1 MKKFYFLF
9 LFALIASIGNLYAA
23 EKTVTWNFAGRKS
36 GTGATTSCE
45 LKVQSGSASGT
56 WKITASKKFSA
67 QTGRGSTSV
76 TLGSKNDP
84 CTDAKLELTNS
95 PIPEGA
101 QIKKVSITA
110 KTNNANGATFGLQI
124 GGVSSE
130 TTLTFDKTKTT
141 QEFTESKVGN
151 VVLVI
156 NTLNQSNVSL
166 YSISITYEEVAETKC
181 AKPTFNLENGKT
193 YTDAQTLVITSTTAD
208 ATIHYTINRGE
219 EKTGQPAE
227 FTENGEY
234 TVDAWATKDNLT
246 ESDHASI
253 KFTIAKK
260 CAAPTFT
267 PAAGFLKLGNAI
279 TFTSATADAE
289 VYYQYSYNGG
299 EYTSFVKGTSFTPDK
314 EGTYKIIAKA
324 TKTGLEDGVS
334 GEQIY
339 EVGNLVFYE
348 SFDKND
354 GTGGNDGK
362 WSGSIA
368 SNDIQYDVTGWTCQN
383 ASGANKCAKF
393 GTSSKKGTATTPAL
407 TDLEGDAILTFKAAP
422 WNTEGGKMSVTISDG
437 TIETSEFELI
447 NNTFTEYSV
456 KISGGAT
463 SKITF
468 TSSEARFFLDEV
480 KVKQVAVATPT
491 ITPNGGDVKVGDKI
505 TFATKTD
512 GATLSYST
520 DGGQTW
526 TPGSEYAA
534 ATVGELNLWVK
545 ATKGS
550 DESAVAK
557 ATFNVVDPN
566 AIGSVNINITAD
578 KTAKTGELFGTM
590 TVAVPMPINATVM
603 DVVIKKD
610 GKEFSSDKNLTAEF
624 SKEITETGTYEID
637 VTANND
643 KEIIGDKKTAEFY
656 SNKLTDI
663 ADFLLYGPECNNL
676 FGSDVVYEFT
686 CPLSVT
692 YANGSN
698 LWVTD
703 GTDGMLI
710 FQRGGFST
718 AYTNGTVFA
727 KGIKGQY
734 TVYNNT
740 IELTE
745 PVLTETT
752 EGATVDPK
760 QIEIAAI
767 SADNQNQFVIIKDA
781 VLNVKNET
789 FADAA
794 GNTVDMYDKK
804 FCTVPADGTYDV
816 VGIVSYYGY
825 SEAEAA
831 TQVYPLA
838 FLTAPT
844 ATLGFTAAEIN
855 EMPWLAANDK
865 VLTEEAT
872 EVKDASCVKLT
883 CEEGAQIEYTL
894 VSAET
899 GSSTATVESGAEI
912 VGLIKGEVY
921 ELTVCAVKGGYK
933 SASRQYTFTITGST
947 SSVSSMSAEGVK
959 VFATEGGVEVVA
971 AEATDVAVYTV
982 AGQLVRQARVAEDS
996 TLVNVAPGFY
1006 VVRANGTATKV
1017 IVR

>member
-23 EKTVTWNFAGRKS
+23 EVMD
-36 GTGATTSCE
+36 
-45 LKVQSGSASGT
+45 V
-56 WKITASKKFSA
+56 ITASNLKATEQSYVVFSDVKVTSEALYSGQSA
-67 QTGRGSTSV
+67 QTGNNSGIIQLTHKKKNNRNVGIVSTVSGGLIKSV
-76 TLGSKNDP
+76 LIEVDNSNTNTYSVYAKKTAYSAIENLYDTSSSSKGD
-84 CTDAKLELTNS
+84 L
-95 PIPEGA
+95 I
-101 QIKKVSITA
+101 
-110 KTNNANGATFGLQI
+110 
-124 GGVSSE
+124 
-130 TTLTFDKTKTT
+130 
-141 QEFTESKVGN
+141 
-151 VVLVI
+151 
-156 NTLNQSNVSL
+156 
-166 YSISITYEEVAETKC
+166 
-181 AKPTFNLENGKT
+181 LEN
-193 YTDAQTLVITSTTAD
+193 TST
-208 ATIHYTINRGE
+208 
-219 EKTGQPAE
+219 KS
-227 FTENGEY
+227 
-234 TVDAWATKDNLT
+234 V
-246 ESDHASI
+246 
-253 KFTIAKK
+253 
-260 CAAPTFT
+260 
-267 PAAGFLKLGNAI
+267 
-279 TFTSATADAE
+279 
-289 VYYQYSYNGG
+289 
-299 EYTSFVKGTSFTPDK
+299 
-314 EGTYKIIAKA
+314 
-324 TKTGLEDGVS
+324 
-334 GEQIY
+334 
-339 EVGNLVFYE
+339 
-348 SFDKND
+348 
-354 GTGGNDGK
+354 
-362 WSGSIA
+362 
-368 SNDIQYDVTGWTCQN
+368 DVTGEYHYI
-383 ASGANKCAKF
+383 GIR
-393 GTSSKKGTATTPAL
+393 SKKGA
-407 TDLEGDAILTFKAAP
+407 
-422 WNTEGGKMSVTISDG
+422 VTI
-437 TIETSEFELI
+437 
-447 NNTFTEYSV
+447 
-456 KISGGAT
+456 K
-463 SKITF
+463 KITI
-468 TSSEARFFLDEV
+468 TYVNSSVD
-480 KVKQVAVATPT
+480 TPT
-491 ITPNGGDVKVGDKI
+491 ITPNGGDVNVGGKI

-512 GATLSYST
+512 GATLFYSI
-520 DGGQTW
+520 DEGNTW
-526 TPGSEYAA
+526 TQGSEYT
-534 ATVGELNLWVK
+534 ATKVGALNLWVK
-545 ATKGS
+545 ATKDS

-557 ATFNVVDPN
+557 AAFNVVDPN

-578 KTAKTGELFGTM
+578 KKAKTGEFFGTM
-590 TVAVPMPINATVM
+590 TVAVPMPINATEM

-610 GKEFSSDKNLTAEF
+610 GKEFSSDKGLTAEF
-624 SKEITETGTYEID
+624 SKEITETGTYEIN

-643 KEIIGDKKTAEFY
+643 NDITEGTETAKFY

-692 YANGSN
+692 FSKGEN

-703 GTDGMLI
+703 DTDGMLI
-710 FQRGGFST
+710 FKRGGFTT

-734 TVYNNT
+734 YVYNNT
-740 IELTE
+740 IELTN
-745 PVLTETT
+745 PILTETT

-767 SADNQNQFVIIKDA
+767 TADNQNQFVVIKDA
-781 VLNVKNET
+781 VLNVKNKT
-789 FADAA
+789 FADAT

-816 VGIVSYYGY
+816 VGIVSYFGY
-825 SEAEAA
+825 SGAVPA

-899 GSSTATVESGAEI
+899 GTSTETVESGAEI
-912 VGLIKGEVY
+912 VGLIKDELY

-959 VFATEGGVEVVA
+959 VFAAEGGVEVVA

-982 AGQLVRQARVAEDS
+982 AGQLVRQARVAEGS

>member
-1 MKKFYFLF
+1 MKKIYFLF

-23 EKTVTWNFAGRKS
+23 EKTVTWNFDNFPEDGLAAEKFKS
-36 GTGATTSCE
+36 YNLSGEKCASTGGKASADIVTVNKYVNITNISFKISKTSKNSKSSVY
-45 LKVQSGSASGT
+45 KVYISENGKSWIYVGASPNYTSAEIKNGKWTDVSLNFAQDKKTGYV
-56 WKITASKKFSA
+56 KIEYT
-67 QTGRGSTSV
+67 GSTAER
-76 TLGSKNDP
+76 LI
-84 CTDAKLELTNS
+84 DA
-95 PIPEGA
+95 
-101 QIKKVSITA
+101 
-110 KTNNANGATFGLQI
+110 
-124 GGVSSE
+124 
-130 TTLTFDKTKTT
+130 
-141 QEFTESKVGN
+141 
-151 VVLVI
+151 
-156 NTLNQSNVSL
+156 
-166 YSISITYEEVAETKC
+166 ISITYEEAEG
-181 AKPTFNLENGKT
+181 PTP
-193 YTDAQTLVITSTTAD
+193 VVS
-208 ATIHYTINRGE
+208 
-219 EKTGQPAE
+219 
-227 FTENGEY
+227 
-234 TVDAWATKDNLT
+234 
-246 ESDHASI
+246 
-253 KFTIAKK
+253 K

-267 PAAGFLKLGNAI
+267 PAAGYLKLGNAI

-289 VYYQYSYNGG
+289 ISYQYSYNGG

-368 SNDIQYDVTGWTCQN
+368 SNDIQYDVTGWTCPN

-407 TDLEGDAILTFKAAP
+407 TGLEGDAILTFKAAP

-468 TSSEARFFLDEV
+468 TSSEDRFFLDEV

-491 ITPNGGDVKVGDKI
+491 ITPNGGDVNVGDKI

-520 DGGQTW
+520 DEEKNW
-526 TPGSEYAA
+526 TPGSEYTAT
-534 ATVGELNLWVK
+534 TVGALNLWVK

-578 KTAKTGELFGTM
+578 KTAATGELFGTM

-610 GKEFSSDKNLTAEF
+610 GKEFINKKGLSTEF
-624 SKEITETGTYEID
+624 STVITETGTYDID
-637 VTANND
+637 VIANKD
-643 KEIIGDKKTAEFY
+643 KEITEDKKTAKFY

-663 ADFLLYGPECNNL
+663 LDFLLYGPECNNL

-740 IELTE
+740 TIELTE

-760 QIEIAAI
+760 QIEISAI
-767 SADNQNQFVIIKDA
+767 KADNQNQFVIIKDA

-794 GNTVDMYDKK
+794 GNTVDMFNKE

-816 VGIVSYYGY
+816 VGIVSYYKPKK
-825 SEAEAA
+825 AEAA

-855 EMPWLAANDK
+855 EMPWLAANDI
-865 VLTEEAT
+865 VLTEDGSFEGMN
-872 EVKDASCVKLT
+872 ASCVKLT

-894 VSAET
+894 DSGEP
-899 GSSTATVESGAEI
+899 SPSTATVESGTEI
-912 VGLIKGEVY
+912 GFTDGESY
-921 ELTVCAVKGGYK
+921 MLTVCAVKGGYK
-933 SASRQYTFTITGST
+933 SASREYMFSIGKT

-959 VFATEGGVEVVA
+959 VFAAEGGVEVVA
-971 AEATDVAVYTV
+971 AEATDVAVYTA
-982 AGQLVRQARVAEDS
+982 AGQLVRQARVAEGS

>member
-23 EKTVTWNFAGRKS
+23 EKTVTYTFTSKTWEATCDGVAANWTSIKAGSTTLNSK
-36 GTGATTSCE
+36 GVPVQKKDTGAAAKSPKQFTKIASVKVVWGTSSNGE
-45 LKVQSGSASGT
+45 GSIDLYIENE
-56 WKITASKKFSA
+56 KIGS
-67 QTGRGSTSV
+67 QTVST
-76 TLGSKNDP
+76 KA
-84 CTDAKLELTNS
+84 TDKEFEVANPSTKDGYVRFAVNCRTS
-95 PIPEGA
+95 TIY
-101 QIKKVSITA
+101 IK
-110 KTNNANGATFGLQI
+110 
-124 GGVSSE
+124 
-130 TTLTFDKTKTT
+130 
-141 QEFTESKVGN
+141 
-151 VVLVI
+151 
-156 NTLNQSNVSL
+156 
-166 YSISITYEEVAETKC
+166 SISITYEEVAET
-181 AKPTFNLENGKT
+181 
-193 YTDAQTLVITSTTAD
+193 
-208 ATIHYTINRGE
+208 
-219 EKTGQPAE
+219 
-227 FTENGEY
+227 
-234 TVDAWATKDNLT
+234 
-246 ESDHASI
+246 
-253 KFTIAKK
+253 K

-324 TKTGLEDGVS
+324 TKTGFEDGIS
-334 GEQIY
+334 EEQIY

-354 GTGGNDGK
+354 GTGGNDGE
-362 WSGSIA
+362 WNGNIA
-368 SNDIQYDVTGWTCQN
+368 TNDIQYDVAGWTCEN
-383 ASGANKCAKF
+383 EKGANKCARF
-393 GTSSKKGTATTPAL
+393 GTSGKKGKAATPAL
-407 TDLEGDAILTFKAAP
+407 TGLEGDAILTFKAAP
-422 WNTEGGKMSVTISDG
+422 WDKEGGKMTVEISNG
-437 TIETSEFELI
+437 TIEKSVFDLS

-468 TSSEARFFLDEV
+468 TSSENRFFLDEV
-480 KVKQVAVATPT
+480 KVKQVAVSTPT
-491 ITPNGGDVKVGDKI
+491 ITPNGGDVNVGDKI

-520 DGGQTW
+520 DEGQTW
-526 TPGSEYAA
+526 TQGSEYTA
-534 ATVGELNLWVK
+534 ATVGALNLWVK

-566 AIGSVNINITAD
+566 AISVNINITAD
-578 KTAKTGELFGTM
+578 KIAATGELFGTM

-610 GKEFSSDKNLTAEF
+610 GKEFSSDKNLTTEF

-643 KEIIGDKKTAEFY
+643 NEITGDTKTAKFY

-692 YANGSN
+692 FSKGEN

-740 IELTE
+740 TIELSE

-767 SADNQNQFVIIKDA
+767 KADNQNQYVIIKDA
-781 VLNVKNET
+781 VLNVENKT

-794 GNTVDMYDKK
+794 GNTVDMFDKK

-816 VGIVSYYGY
+816 VGIVSYYKPKN
-825 SEAEAA
+825 AEAV

-855 EMPWLAANDK
+855 EMPWLAANDI
-865 VLTEEAT
+865 VLTA
-872 EVKDASCVKLT
+872 DGSFQDMNASCVKLT

-894 VSAET
+894 DSGEP
-899 GSSTATVESGAEI
+899 SPSTATVESGTEI
-912 VGLIKGEVY
+912 GFTDGDCCI
-921 ELTVCAVKGGYK
+921 LTVCAVKGGYK
-933 SASRQYTFTITGST
+933 SASREYLFSIGKT

-959 VFATEGGVEVVA
+959 VVAAEGGVEVVA
-971 AEATDVAVYTV
+971 AEATDVAVYTA
-982 AGQLVRQARVAEDS
+982 AGQLVRQAHVAEGS

>member
-9 LFALIASIGNLYAA
+9 LFALIASISNLYAA
-23 EKTVTWNFAGRKS
+23 EKTVTYTFTSKTWEAAEGNWNPLKEGNSKEDRGVAVTSAVS
-36 GTGATTSCE
+36 GASAE
-45 LKVQSGSASGT
+45 SPSGFS
-56 WKITASKKFSA
+56 KITLVNMVWSTSGKGAGTINMYISDNKVGSKTVGKSMSNQKFSVV
-67 QTGRGSTSV
+67 TDPSNTSGV
-76 TLGSKNDP
+76 VKFDVK
-84 CTDAKLELTNS
+84 CTAGT
-95 PIPEGA
+95 IY
-101 QIKKVSITA
+101 IK
-110 KTNNANGATFGLQI
+110 
-124 GGVSSE
+124 
-130 TTLTFDKTKTT
+130 
-141 QEFTESKVGN
+141 
-151 VVLVI
+151 
-156 NTLNQSNVSL
+156 
-166 YSISITYEEVAETKC
+166 SISITYEEVAETKC
-181 AKPTFNLENGKT
+181 AT
-193 YTDAQTLVITSTTAD
+193 
-208 ATIHYTINRGE
+208 
-219 EKTGQPAE
+219 
-227 FTENGEY
+227 
-234 TVDAWATKDNLT
+234 
-246 ESDHASI
+246 
-253 KFTIAKK
+253 
-260 CAAPTFT
+260 PTFT

-314 EGTYKIIAKA
+314 EGTFKIIAKA
-324 TKTGLEDGVS
+324 TKTGFEDGVS
-334 GEQIY
+334 EEQIY

-368 SNDIQYDVTGWTCQN
+368 TNDIQYDVTGWTCPN

-468 TSSEARFFLDEV
+468 TSSEDRFFLDEV

-526 TPGSEYAA
+526 TPGSEYTAT
-534 ATVGELNLWVK
+534 TVGALNLWVK

-624 SKEITETGTYEID
+624 SKEITETGTYEIE

-816 VGIVSYYGY
+816 VGIVSYFGY
-825 SEAEAA
+825 SGAVPA

-855 EMPWLAANDK
+855 EMSWLAANDK
-865 VLTEEAT
+865 VLTEDGSFE
-872 EVKDASCVKLT
+872 DINASCVKLT

-894 VSAET
+894 DSGEP
-899 GSSTATVESGAEI
+899 SPSTATVESGTEI
-912 VGLIKGEVY
+912 GFTDGESY
-921 ELTVCAVKGGYK
+921 MLTVCAVKGGYK
-933 SASRQYTFTITGST
+933 SASREYLFSIGKT

-959 VFATEGGVEVVA
+959 VFAAEGGVEVVA
-971 AEATDVAVYTV
+971 DEATDVAVYTA
-982 AGQLVRQARVAEDS
+982 AGQLVRQARVAEGS

>member
-9 LFALIASIGNLYAA
+9 LFALIASIGNLYAV
-23 EKTVTWNFAGRKS
+23 EKTVTFDFSTNPGAVS
-36 GTGATTSCE
+36 GIKNGEITVSFKTPGVTP
-45 LKVQSGSASGT
+45 V
-56 WKITASKKFSA
+56 WKGGEIRAYAKNTITVYSVKK
-67 QTGRGSTSV
+67 
-76 TLGSKNDP
+76 
-84 CTDAKLELTNS
+84 
-95 PIPEGA
+95 
-101 QIKKVSITA
+101 IKKIKFTFNKGDDANPITSTPTGFTDPTWTGESESVVF
-110 KTNNANGATFGLQI
+110 KI
-124 GGVSSE
+124 GGTKGHRKV
-130 TTLTFDKTKTT
+130 KTI
-141 QEFTESKVGN
+141 EV
-151 VVLVI
+151 
-156 NTLNQSNVSL
+156 
-166 YSISITYEEVAETKC
+166 TYEEGAETQC
-181 AKPTFNLENGKT
+181 AT
-193 YTDAQTLVITSTTAD
+193 
-208 ATIHYTINRGE
+208 
-219 EKTGQPAE
+219 
-227 FTENGEY
+227 
-234 TVDAWATKDNLT
+234 
-246 ESDHASI
+246 
-253 KFTIAKK
+253 
-260 CAAPTFT
+260 PTFT
-267 PAAGFLKLGNAI
+267 PAAGYLKLGNAI

-289 VYYQYSYNGG
+289 ISYQYSYNGG

-368 SNDIQYDVTGWTCQN
+368 SNDIQYDVTGWTCPN

-407 TDLEGDAILTFKAAP
+407 TGLEGDAILTFKAGA
-422 WNTEGGKMSVTISDG
+422 WNVTDEKTTLNISITNGSLGTTSVTLKKG
-437 TIETSEFELI
+437 E
-447 NNTFTEYSV
+447 FTEYT
-456 KISGGAT
+456 INITGADAT

-468 TSSEARFFLDEV
+468 EASEDKNNRFFLDEV

-520 DGGQTW
+520 DEGKTW

-534 ATVGELNLWVK
+534 ATVGALNLWVK

-816 VGIVSYYGY
+816 VGIVSYFGY
-825 SEAEAA
+825 SGAVPA

-855 EMPWLAANDK
+855 EMSWLAANDK
-865 VLTEEAT
+865 VLTEDGSFE
-872 EVKDASCVKLT
+872 DINASCVKLT

-894 VSAET
+894 DSGEP
-899 GSSTATVESGAEI
+899 SPSTATVESGTEI
-912 VGLIKGEVY
+912 GFTDGESY
-921 ELTVCAVKGGYK
+921 MLTVCAVKGGYK
-933 SASRQYTFTITGST
+933 SASREYMFSIGKT

-959 VFATEGGVEVVA
+959 VFAAEGGVEVVA
-971 AEATDVAVYTV
+971 EEAAEVAVYTA
-982 AGQLVRQARVAEDS
+982 AGQLVRQARVAEGS

-1006 VVRANGTATKV
+1006 VVRANDTATKV

>member
-23 EKTVTWNFAGRKS
+23 EKTVTYTFTSKTWAAAEGNWNSLKEGDSKVTRGVAVTKAVS
-36 GTGATTSCE
+36 GASAE
-45 LKVQSGSASGT
+45 SPSGFS
-56 WKITASKKFSA
+56 KITSVNMVWSTSGKGAGTINMYISDNKVGSKTVGKSMSNQKFSVV
-67 QTGRGSTSV
+67 TDPSNTSGVVKFDV
-76 TLGSKNDP
+76 T
-84 CTDAKLELTNS
+84 CTAGT
-95 PIPEGA
+95 IY
-101 QIKKVSITA
+101 IK
-110 KTNNANGATFGLQI
+110 
-124 GGVSSE
+124 
-130 TTLTFDKTKTT
+130 
-141 QEFTESKVGN
+141 
-151 VVLVI
+151 
-156 NTLNQSNVSL
+156 
-166 YSISITYEEVAETKC
+166 SISITYEEGAETKC
-181 AKPTFNLENGKT
+181 AT
-193 YTDAQTLVITSTTAD
+193 
-208 ATIHYTINRGE
+208 
-219 EKTGQPAE
+219 
-227 FTENGEY
+227 
-234 TVDAWATKDNLT
+234 
-246 ESDHASI
+246 
-253 KFTIAKK
+253 
-260 CAAPTFT
+260 PTFT
-267 PAAGFLKLGNAI
+267 PAAGYLKLGNAI
-279 TFTSATADAE
+279 TFTSATVDAE

-299 EYTSFVKGTSFTPDK
+299 EYNSFVKGTSFTPDK

-324 TKTGLEDGVS
+324 TKTGLDDGVS
-334 GEQIY
+334 EEQIY

-362 WSGSIA
+362 WSGNIA
-368 SNDIQYDVTGWTCQN
+368 INDIQYDVAGWTCEN
-383 ASGANKCAKF
+383 EKGANMCARF
-393 GTSSKKGTATTPAL
+393 GTSDKKGTATTPAL

-468 TSSEARFFLDEV
+468 TSSEDRFFLDEV

-520 DGGQTW
+520 DEGKTW

-534 ATVGELNLWVK
+534 ATVGALNLWVK

-740 IELTE
+740 TIELTE

-760 QIEIAAI
+760 QIEISAI
-767 SADNQNQFVIIKDA
+767 KADNQNQFVIIKDA

-794 GNTVDMYDKK
+794 GNTVDMFNKE

-816 VGIVSYYGY
+816 VGIVSFYKPKK
-825 SEAEAA
+825 AEAA

-855 EMPWLAANDK
+855 EMPWLAANDI
-865 VLTEEAT
+865 VLTEDGSFEGMN
-872 EVKDASCVKLT
+872 ASCVKLT

-894 VSAET
+894 DSGEP
-899 GSSTATVESGAEI
+899 SPSTATVESGTEI
-912 VGLIKGEVY
+912 GFTDGESY
-921 ELTVCAVKGGYK
+921 MLTVCAVKGGYK
-933 SASRQYTFTITGST
+933 SASRKYEFIIGKT

-959 VFATEGGVEVVA
+959 VFAAEGGVEVVA
-971 AEATDVAVYTV
+971 EEAAEVAVYTV
-982 AGQLVRQARVAEDS
+982 AGQLVRQARVAEGS

-1006 VVRANGTATKV
+1006 VVRTNGTATKV

>member
-23 EKTVTWNFAGRKS
+23 EVTD
-36 GTGATTSCE
+36 
-45 LKVQSGSASGT
+45 V
-56 WKITASKKFSA
+56 ITASNLKATGTTYVLFSNVKVTSEASYSGQSA
-67 QTGRGSTSV
+67 QTGNNTGIIQLNNSK
-76 TLGSKNDP
+76 KNDHNIGIVS
-84 CTDAKLELTNS
+84 TVSGGL
-95 PIPEGA
+95 
-101 QIKKVSITA
+101 IKSVSIEVD
-110 KTNNANGATFGLQI
+110 NSNANTYSVYAK
-124 GGVSSE
+124 
-130 TTLTFDKTKTT
+130 KTAYSAIEDLYNDPK
-141 QEFTESKVGN
+141 QGDLILESK
-151 VVLVI
+151 
-156 NTLNQSNVSL
+156 
-166 YSISITYEEVAETKC
+166 
-181 AKPTFNLENGKT
+181 
-193 YTDAQTLVITSTTAD
+193 ST
-208 ATIHYTINRGE
+208 
-219 EKTGQPAE
+219 
-227 FTENGEY
+227 
-234 TVDAWATKDNLT
+234 
-246 ESDHASI
+246 
-253 KFTIAKK
+253 
-260 CAAPTFT
+260 
-267 PAAGFLKLGNAI
+267 
-279 TFTSATADAE
+279 
-289 VYYQYSYNGG
+289 
-299 EYTSFVKGTSFTPDK
+299 
-314 EGTYKIIAKA
+314 
-324 TKTGLEDGVS
+324 
-334 GEQIY
+334 
-339 EVGNLVFYE
+339 
-348 SFDKND
+348 
-354 GTGGNDGK
+354 
-362 WSGSIA
+362 GSV
-368 SNDIQYDVTGWTCQN
+368 DVTGEYYYI
-383 ASGANKCAKF
+383 GIR
-393 GTSSKKGTATTPAL
+393 SKK
-407 TDLEGDAILTFKAAP
+407 
-422 WNTEGGKMSVTISDG
+422 NV
-437 TIETSEFELI
+437 
-447 NNTFTEYSV
+447 V
-456 KISGGAT
+456 KIK
-463 SKITF
+463 KITI
-468 TSSEARFFLDEV
+468 TYINSSV
-480 KVKQVAVATPT
+480 STPT

-526 TPGSEYAA
+526 TPGSEYTAT
-534 ATVGELNLWVK
+534 TVGALNLWVK

-610 GKEFSSDKNLTAEF
+610 GKEFSSDKGLTAEF
-624 SKEITETGTYEID
+624 SKEITETGTYEIE
-637 VTANND
+637 VIAMND
-643 KEIIGDKKTAEFY
+643 NEGITGDKKTAEFY

-663 ADFLLYGPECNNL
+663 ADFLLYGPDCNNL

-734 TVYNNT
+734 TVYRNT
-740 IELTE
+740 IELLNPT
-745 PVLTETT
+745 LTETT
-752 EGATVDPK
+752 EGATIDPK

-883 CEEGAQIEYTL
+883 CEEDAQIEYTL

-947 SSVSSMSAEGVK
+947 SSVSSMSVDGVK
-959 VFATEGGVEVVA
+959 VFAAEGGVEVVA
-971 AEATDVAVYTV
+971 DEAAEVAVYTV
-982 AGQLVRQARVAEDS
+982 AGQLVRQARVAEGS

>member
-23 EKTVTWNFAGRKS
+23 EKTVTWNFDNFPEDGLAAEKFKS
-36 GTGATTSCE
+36 YNLSGEKCASTGGKASADIVTVNKYVNITNISFKISKTSKNSKSSVY
-45 LKVQSGSASGT
+45 KVYISENGKSWIYVGASPNYTSAEIKNGKWTDVSLNFAQDKKTGYV
-56 WKITASKKFSA
+56 KIEYT
-67 QTGRGSTSV
+67 GSTAER
-76 TLGSKNDP
+76 LI
-84 CTDAKLELTNS
+84 DA
-95 PIPEGA
+95 
-101 QIKKVSITA
+101 
-110 KTNNANGATFGLQI
+110 
-124 GGVSSE
+124 
-130 TTLTFDKTKTT
+130 
-141 QEFTESKVGN
+141 
-151 VVLVI
+151 
-156 NTLNQSNVSL
+156 
-166 YSISITYEEVAETKC
+166 ISITYEEAEG
-181 AKPTFNLENGKT
+181 PTP
-193 YTDAQTLVITSTTAD
+193 VVS
-208 ATIHYTINRGE
+208 
-219 EKTGQPAE
+219 
-227 FTENGEY
+227 
-234 TVDAWATKDNLT
+234 
-246 ESDHASI
+246 
-253 KFTIAKK
+253 K

-267 PAAGFLKLGNAI
+267 PAAGYLKLGNAI

-289 VYYQYSYNGG
+289 ISYQYSYNGG
-299 EYTSFVKGTSFTPDK
+299 EYTSFIKGTSFTPDK

-339 EVGNLVFYE
+339 EVENWVFYE

-354 GTGGNDGK
+354 GTGGNDGQ
-362 WSGSIA
+362 WNGNIATSSIK
-368 SNDIQYDVTGWTCQN
+368 YDVTGWTCPN

-407 TDLEGDAILTFKAAP
+407 TGLAGDAVLTFKAGA
-422 WNTEGGKMSVTISDG
+422 WNVTDEKTTLNISITNGTLDKTSV
-437 TIETSEFELI
+437 ELKKGE
-447 NNTFTEYSV
+447 FTEYT
-456 KISGGAT
+456 INIIGADAT

-468 TSSEARFFLDEV
+468 EAAEVEDNRFFLDEV

-491 ITPNGGDVKVGDKI
+491 ITPNGGDVNVGDKI

-526 TPGSEYAA
+526 TPGSEYTAA
-534 ATVGELNLWVK
+534 AVGALNLWVK
-545 ATKGS
+545 ATKNS

-643 KEIIGDKKTAEFY
+643 KEITGDKKTAEFY

-692 YANGSN
+692 FSNGEN

-734 TVYNNT
+734 TVYRNT
-740 IELTE
+740 IELLNPT
-745 PVLTETT
+745 LTETT
-752 EGATVDPK
+752 EGATIDPK

-865 VLTEEAT
+865 VLTDEVT

-894 VSAET
+894 KLADST
-899 GSSTATVESGAEI
+899 STATVESGAEI
-912 VGLIKGEVY
+912 VGLAKDEVY

-933 SASRQYTFTITGST
+933 SASRKYMFTITGST
-947 SSVSSMSAEGVK
+947 SSVSSMSSEGVK
-959 VFATEGGVEVVA
+959 VVAAEGGVEVVA
-971 AEATDVAVYTV
+971 DEAAEVAVYTV
-982 AGQLVRQARVAEDS
+982 AGQLVRQARVAEGS

>member
-1 MKKFYFLF
+1 MKKIYFLF
-9 LFALIASIGNLYAA
+9 LFALIASIGNLYAV
-23 EKTVTWNFAGRKS
+23 EKTVTFDFSTNPGAVSGIKNGEITVSFKTPGVTPVWKGGEISAYAKNTITVSSAKKIKAIKFTFNKS
-36 GTGATTSCE
+36 D
-45 LKVQSGSASGT
+45 GSN
-56 WKITASKKFSA
+56 KITSTPTGFTSPTWTGESESVVFS
-67 QTGRGSTSV
+67 
-76 TLGSKNDP
+76 
-84 CTDAKLELTNS
+84 
-95 PIPEGA
+95 
-101 QIKKVSITA
+101 
-110 KTNNANGATFGLQI
+110 I
-124 GGVSSE
+124 GGTKGHRKV
-130 TTLTFDKTKTT
+130 KTI
-141 QEFTESKVGN
+141 EV
-151 VVLVI
+151 
-156 NTLNQSNVSL
+156 
-166 YSISITYEEVAETKC
+166 TYEEGAETKC
-181 AKPTFNLENGKT
+181 AT
-193 YTDAQTLVITSTTAD
+193 
-208 ATIHYTINRGE
+208 
-219 EKTGQPAE
+219 
-227 FTENGEY
+227 
-234 TVDAWATKDNLT
+234 
-246 ESDHASI
+246 
-253 KFTIAKK
+253 
-260 CAAPTFT
+260 PTFT
-267 PAAGFLKLGNAI
+267 PAAGYLKLGNAI

-289 VYYQYSYNGG
+289 IYYQYSYNGG
-299 EYTSFVKGTSFTPDK
+299 EYNSFVKGTSFTPDK

-324 TKTGLEDGVS
+324 TKTGLEDGIS
-334 GEQIY
+334 GEQTY

-354 GTGGNDGK
+354 GTGGNDGR
-362 WSGSIA
+362 WNGSIA
-368 SNDIQYDVTGWTCQN
+368 ANDIQYDVTGWTCEN
-383 ASGANKCAKF
+383 AKGANMCAKF
-393 GTSSKKGTATTPAL
+393 GTGGAKGKATTPAL
-407 TDLEGDAILTFKAAP
+407 TGLAGDAILTFKAGA
-422 WNTEGGKMSVTISDG
+422 WNVTNEKNTLNISITNGTLDKTSV
-437 TIETSEFELI
+437 ELKKGE
-447 NNTFTEYSV
+447 FTEYT
-456 KISGGAT
+456 INITGADAT

-468 TSSEARFFLDEV
+468 EAAEVEDNRFFLDEV

-505 TFATKTD
+505 TFATKTE

-520 DGGQTW
+520 DEGKTW
-526 TPGSEYAA
+526 TPGSEYTAA
-534 ATVGELNLWVK
+534 AVGALNLWVK
-545 ATKGS
+545 AIKDS

-578 KTAKTGELFGTM
+578 KKAKTGELFGTM

-610 GKEFSSDKNLTAEF
+610 GKEFSSDKGLTAEF

-643 KEIIGDKKTAEFY
+643 KEITGDKKTAEFY

-692 YANGSN
+692 FSKGEN

-740 IELTE
+740 TIELTE

-760 QIEIAAI
+760 QIEISAI
-767 SADNQNQFVIIKDA
+767 KADNQNQYVIIKDA

-789 FADAA
+789 FADAV
-794 GNTVDMYDKK
+794 GNTVDMFDKK

-816 VGIVSYYGY
+816 VGIVSYYKPKK
-825 SEAEAA
+825 AEAA

-838 FLTAPT
+838 FLTTPT

-959 VFATEGGVEVVA
+959 VFAAEGGVEVVA
-971 AEATDVAVYTV
+971 DEAAEVAVYTA
-982 AGQLVRQARVAEDS
+982 AGQLVRQARVADGS

>member
-9 LFALIASIGNLYAA
+9 LFALIASISNLYAA
-23 EKTVTWNFAGRKS
+23 EKTVTFDFSTNPGAVS
-36 GTGATTSCE
+36 GIKNGEITVSFKTPGVTPVWKGGEIRAYAKNTITVS
-45 LKVQSGSASGT
+45 SAKKIKAIKFTFNKDDGN
-56 WKITASKKFSA
+56 KITSTP
-67 QTGRGSTSV
+67 TGFTDPTWTGESESV
-76 TLGSKNDP
+76 VFK
-84 CTDAKLELTNS
+84 
-95 PIPEGA
+95 
-101 QIKKVSITA
+101 
-110 KTNNANGATFGLQI
+110 I
-124 GGVSSE
+124 GGTKGHRKV
-130 TTLTFDKTKTT
+130 KTI
-141 QEFTESKVGN
+141 EV
-151 VVLVI
+151 
-156 NTLNQSNVSL
+156 
-166 YSISITYEEVAETKC
+166 TYEEGAETQC
-181 AKPTFNLENGKT
+181 AT
-193 YTDAQTLVITSTTAD
+193 
-208 ATIHYTINRGE
+208 
-219 EKTGQPAE
+219 
-227 FTENGEY
+227 
-234 TVDAWATKDNLT
+234 
-246 ESDHASI
+246 
-253 KFTIAKK
+253 
-260 CAAPTFT
+260 PTFT
-267 PAAGFLKLGNAI
+267 PAAGYLKLGNAI

-299 EYTSFVKGTSFTPDK
+299 EYNSFVKGTSFTPDK

-368 SNDIQYDVTGWTCQN
+368 SNDIQYDVTGWTCPN

-407 TDLEGDAILTFKAAP
+407 TGLEGDAILTFKAAP

-468 TSSEARFFLDEV
+468 TSSEDRFFLDEV

-526 TPGSEYAA
+526 TPGSEYTAT
-534 ATVGELNLWVK
+534 TVGALNLWVK

-643 KEIIGDKKTAEFY
+643 KEITGDKKTAEFY

-663 ADFLLYGPECNNL
+663 ADFLLYGPVCNNL

-692 YANGSN
+692 FSNGEN

-734 TVYNNT
+734 TVYRNT
-740 IELTE
+740 IELLNPT
-745 PVLTETT
+745 LTETT
-752 EGATVDPK
+752 EGATIDPK

-865 VLTEEAT
+865 VLTDEVT

-894 VSAET
+894 KLADST
-899 GSSTATVESGAEI
+899 STATVESGAEI
-912 VGLIKGEVY
+912 VGLAKDEVY

-933 SASRQYTFTITGST
+933 SASRKYMFTITGST
-947 SSVSSMSAEGVK
+947 SSVSSMSSEGVK
-959 VFATEGGVEVVA
+959 VVAAEGGVEVVA
-971 AEATDVAVYTV
+971 DEAAEVAVYTV
-982 AGQLVRQARVAEDS
+982 AGQLVRQARVAEGS

>member
-9 LFALIASIGNLYAA
+9 LFALIASIGNLYAV
-23 EKTVTWNFAGRKS
+23 EKTVTFDFSTNPGAVSGIKNGEITVSFKTPGNTPAWNKSNGGEIRAYAKNTITVSSAKKIKAIKFTFNKDNGNEITSTPTGFTDPTWTGESESVVFKIGGKS
-36 GTGATTSCE
+36 GHR
-45 LKVQSGSASGT
+45 KVKT
-56 WKITASKKFSA
+56 IE
-67 QTGRGSTSV
+67 V
-76 TLGSKNDP
+76 TY
-84 CTDAKLELTNS
+84 DA
-95 PIPEGA
+95 P
-101 QIKKVSITA
+101 V
-110 KTNNANGATFGLQI
+110 
-124 GGVSSE
+124 
-130 TTLTFDKTKTT
+130 
-141 QEFTESKVGN
+141 
-151 VVLVI
+151 
-156 NTLNQSNVSL
+156 
-166 YSISITYEEVAETKC
+166 ETKC
-181 AKPTFNLENGKT
+181 ATPTFNLENGKT
-193 YTDAQTLVITSTTAD
+193 YTDAQTLEITSTTAD
-208 ATIHYTINRGE
+208 ATIHYTVNGGA
-219 EKTGQPAE
+219 EKIGQPAE
-227 FTENGEY
+227 FTENGKY
-234 TVDAWATKDNLT
+234 TVEAWATKDDLT
-246 ESDHASI
+246 DSEHASI
-253 KFTIAKK
+253 TFTIAKK

-299 EYTSFVKGTSFTPDK
+299 EYNSFVKGTSFTPDK

-339 EVGNLVFYE
+339 EVENLVFYE

-354 GTGGNDGK
+354 GTGGNDGQ
-362 WSGSIA
+362 WSGNIA
-368 SNDIQYDVTGWTCQN
+368 TNEIQYDVAGWTCEN
-383 ASGANKCAKF
+383 EKGANKCAKF
-393 GTSSKKGTATTPAL
+393 GASTKGKATTPAL
-407 TDLEGDAILTFKAAP
+407 TGLGGDAVLTFKAGA
-422 WNTEGGKMSVTISDG
+422 WNIEKEKTTLNISITNGTLDKTSVDLKKG
-437 TIETSEFELI
+437 E
-447 NNTFTEYSV
+447 FTEYT
-456 KISGGAT
+456 INITGADAT

-468 TSSEARFFLDEV
+468 EAAVDKNNRFFLDEV

-520 DGGQTW
+520 DEGKTW

-534 ATVGELNLWVK
+534 ATVGALNLWVK

-624 SKEITETGTYEID
+624 SKEITETGTYEIE
-637 VTANND
+637 VIAMND
-643 KEIIGDKKTAEFY
+643 NEGITEDKKTAKFY

-663 ADFLLYGPECNNL
+663 EDFLLYGPECNNL

-692 YANGSN
+692 FSNGEN

-710 FQRGGFST
+710 FKKGGFST

-734 TVYNNT
+734 TVYRNT
-740 IELTE
+740 IELLNPT
-745 PVLTETT
+745 LTETT
-752 EGATVDPK
+752 EGATIDPK
-760 QIEIAAI
+760 QIEIAGI

-855 EMPWLAANDK
+855 EMPWLAANDI
-865 VLTEEAT
+865 VLTEDGSFE
-872 EVKDASCVKLT
+872 DMNASCVKLT

-894 VSAET
+894 DSGEP
-899 GSSTATVESGAEI
+899 SPSTATVESGTEI
-912 VGLIKGEVY
+912 GFKDGDCCM
-921 ELTVCAVKGGYK
+921 LTVCAVNGGYK
-933 SASRQYTFTITGST
+933 SASREYLFSIGKT
-947 SSVSSMSAEGVK
+947 SSVSLMSSEGVK
-959 VFATEGGVEVVA
+959 VFAAEGGVEVVA
-971 AEATDVAVYTV
+971 EEAAEVAVYTA
-982 AGQLVRQARVAEDS
+982 AGQLVRQARVAEGS

>member
-23 EKTVTWNFAGRKS
+23 EKTVTYTFTSKTWAAAEGNWNSLKGGDSKETRGVAVTKAVS
-36 GTGATTSCE
+36 GASAE
-45 LKVQSGSASGT
+45 SPSGFS
-56 WKITASKKFSA
+56 KITSVNMVWSTSGKGAGTINMYISDNKVGSKTVGKSMSNQKFSVV
-67 QTGRGSTSV
+67 TDPSNTSGVVKFDV
-76 TLGSKNDP
+76 T
-84 CTDAKLELTNS
+84 CTAGT
-95 PIPEGA
+95 IY
-101 QIKKVSITA
+101 IK
-110 KTNNANGATFGLQI
+110 
-124 GGVSSE
+124 
-130 TTLTFDKTKTT
+130 
-141 QEFTESKVGN
+141 
-151 VVLVI
+151 
-156 NTLNQSNVSL
+156 
-166 YSISITYEEVAETKC
+166 SISITYEEGAETKC
-181 AKPTFNLENGKT
+181 AT
-193 YTDAQTLVITSTTAD
+193 
-208 ATIHYTINRGE
+208 
-219 EKTGQPAE
+219 
-227 FTENGEY
+227 
-234 TVDAWATKDNLT
+234 
-246 ESDHASI
+246 
-253 KFTIAKK
+253 
-260 CAAPTFT
+260 PTFT
-267 PAAGFLKLGNAI
+267 PAAGYLKLGNAI
-279 TFTSATADAE
+279 TFTSATVDAE

-334 GEQIY
+334 EEQIY

-368 SNDIQYDVTGWTCQN
+368 SNDIQYDVTGWTCEYEK
-383 ASGANKCAKF
+383 GANKCAKF

-468 TSSEARFFLDEV
+468 TSSEDRFFLDEV

-520 DGGQTW
+520 DEGKTW

-534 ATVGELNLWVK
+534 ATVGALNLWVK

-578 KTAKTGELFGTM
+578 KTAATGELFGTM

-692 YANGSN
+692 FSKGEN

-740 IELTE
+740 TIKLTE

-767 SADNQNQFVIIKDA
+767 KADNQNQYVIIKDA

-816 VGIVSYYGY
+816 VGIVSYYKPKK
-825 SEAEAA
+825 AEAA

-855 EMPWLAANDK
+855 EMPWLAANDI
-865 VLTEEAT
+865 VLTEDGSFE
-872 EVKDASCVKLT
+872 DINASCVKLT

-894 VSAET
+894 SLDADP
-899 GSSTATVESGAEI
+899 STATVESGTEI
-912 VGLIKGEVY
+912 GFKDGDCCM
-921 ELTVCAVKGGYK
+921 LTVCAVNGGYK
-933 SASRQYTFTITGST
+933 SASREYLFSIGKT
-947 SSVSSMSAEGVK
+947 SSVSLMSSEGVK
-959 VFATEGGVEVVA
+959 VFAAEGGVKVVA
-971 AEATDVAVYTV
+971 EEATDVAVYTA
-982 AGQLVRQARVAEDS
+982 AGQLVRQARVAEGS

>member
-23 EKTVTWNFAGRKS
+23 EKTVTYTFTSKTWAAAEGNWNSLKEGDSKVTRGVAVTKAVS
-36 GTGATTSCE
+36 GASAE
-45 LKVQSGSASGT
+45 SPSGFS
-56 WKITASKKFSA
+56 KITSVNMVWRTSGKGAGTINMYISDNKVGSKTVGKSMSNQKFSVV
-67 QTGRGSTSV
+67 TDPSNTSGVVKFDV
-76 TLGSKNDP
+76 T
-84 CTDAKLELTNS
+84 CTAGT
-95 PIPEGA
+95 IY
-101 QIKKVSITA
+101 IK
-110 KTNNANGATFGLQI
+110 
-124 GGVSSE
+124 
-130 TTLTFDKTKTT
+130 
-141 QEFTESKVGN
+141 
-151 VVLVI
+151 
-156 NTLNQSNVSL
+156 
-166 YSISITYEEVAETKC
+166 SISITYEEGAETKC
-181 AKPTFNLENGKT
+181 AT
-193 YTDAQTLVITSTTAD
+193 
-208 ATIHYTINRGE
+208 
-219 EKTGQPAE
+219 
-227 FTENGEY
+227 
-234 TVDAWATKDNLT
+234 
-246 ESDHASI
+246 
-253 KFTIAKK
+253 
-260 CAAPTFT
+260 PTFT
-267 PAAGFLKLGNAI
+267 PAAGYLKLGNAI

-289 VYYQYSYNGG
+289 VYYQYSYNGC
-299 EYTSFVKGTSFTPDK
+299 EYNSFVKGTSFVPDK

-324 TKTGLEDGVS
+324 TKTDFEDGVS
-334 GEQIY
+334 EEQIY
-339 EVGNLVFYE
+339 EVEDLVFYE

-362 WSGSIA
+362 WSGNIA
-368 SNDIQYDVTGWTCQN
+368 ADDIQYDVAGWTFIN
-383 ASGANKCAKF
+383 AKGANKCARI
-393 GTSSKKGTATTPAL
+393 GTGSKGTATTPAL

-468 TSSEARFFLDEV
+468 TSSEDRFFLDEV

-491 ITPNGGDVKVGDKI
+491 ITPNGGDVNVGDKI

-520 DGGQTW
+520 DEGKNW
-526 TPGSEYAA
+526 TPGSEYTAT
-534 ATVGELNLWVK
+534 TVGALNLWVK

-578 KTAKTGELFGTM
+578 KTAATGELFGTM

-610 GKEFSSDKNLTAEF
+610 GKEFINKKGLSTEF
-624 SKEITETGTYEID
+624 STVITETGTYEID
-637 VTANND
+637 VIANND
-643 KEIIGDKKTAEFY
+643 KEITEDKKTAKFY

-663 ADFLLYGPECNNL
+663 LDFLLYGPECNNL

-740 IELTE
+740 TIELTE

-760 QIEIAAI
+760 QIEISAI
-767 SADNQNQFVIIKDA
+767 KADNQNQFVIIKDA

-794 GNTVDMYDKK
+794 GNTVDMFNKE

-816 VGIVSYYGY
+816 VGIVSYYKPKK
-825 SEAEAA
+825 AEAA

-855 EMPWLAANDK
+855 EMPWLAANDI
-865 VLTEEAT
+865 VLTEDGSFEGMN
-872 EVKDASCVKLT
+872 ASCVKLT

-894 VSAET
+894 DSGEP
-899 GSSTATVESGAEI
+899 SPSTATVESGTEI
-912 VGLIKGEVY
+912 GFTDGESY
-921 ELTVCAVKGGYK
+921 MLTVCAVKGGYK
-933 SASRQYTFTITGST
+933 SASREYMFSIGKT

-959 VFATEGGVEVVA
+959 VFAAEGGVEVVA
-971 AEATDVAVYTV
+971 EEAAEVAVYTA
-982 AGQLVRQARVAEDS
+982 AGQLVRQARVAEGS

>member
-9 LFALIASIGNLYAA
+9 LFALIASISNLYAA
-23 EKTVTWNFAGRKS
+23 EKTVTFDFSTNPGAVS
-36 GTGATTSCE
+36 GIKNGEITVSFKAPGVTPVWKEGEIRAYAKNTITVS
-45 LKVQSGSASGT
+45 SAKKIKAIKFTFNKDDGN
-56 WKITASKKFSA
+56 KITSTP
-67 QTGRGSTSV
+67 TGFTDPTWTGESESV
-76 TLGSKNDP
+76 VFK
-84 CTDAKLELTNS
+84 
-95 PIPEGA
+95 
-101 QIKKVSITA
+101 
-110 KTNNANGATFGLQI
+110 I
-124 GGVSSE
+124 GGAKGHRKV
-130 TTLTFDKTKTT
+130 KTI
-141 QEFTESKVGN
+141 EV
-151 VVLVI
+151 
-156 NTLNQSNVSL
+156 
-166 YSISITYEEVAETKC
+166 TYEEGAETQC
-181 AKPTFNLENGKT
+181 AT
-193 YTDAQTLVITSTTAD
+193 
-208 ATIHYTINRGE
+208 
-219 EKTGQPAE
+219 
-227 FTENGEY
+227 
-234 TVDAWATKDNLT
+234 
-246 ESDHASI
+246 
-253 KFTIAKK
+253 
-260 CAAPTFT
+260 PTFT
-267 PAAGFLKLGNAI
+267 PAAGYLKLGNAI

-299 EYTSFVKGTSFTPDK
+299 EYNSFVKGTSFTPDK

-368 SNDIQYDVTGWTCQN
+368 SNDIQYDVTGWTCPN

-407 TDLEGDAILTFKAAP
+407 TGLEGDAILTFKAAP

-468 TSSEARFFLDEV
+468 TSSEDRFFLDEV

-526 TPGSEYAA
+526 TPGSEYTAT
-534 ATVGELNLWVK
+534 TVGALNLWVK

-816 VGIVSYYGY
+816 VGIVSYFGY
-825 SEAEAA
+825 SGAVPA

-855 EMPWLAANDK
+855 EMSWLAANDK
-865 VLTEEAT
+865 VLTEDGSFE
-872 EVKDASCVKLT
+872 DINASCVKLT

-894 VSAET
+894 DSGEP
-899 GSSTATVESGAEI
+899 SPSTATVESGTEI
-912 VGLIKGEVY
+912 GFTDGESY
-921 ELTVCAVKGGYK
+921 MLTVCAVKGGYK
-933 SASRQYTFTITGST
+933 SASREYMFSIGKT

-959 VFATEGGVEVVA
+959 VFAAEGGVKVVA
-971 AEATDVAVYTV
+971 EEAADVAVYTA
-982 AGQLVRQARVAEDS
+982 AGQLVRQARVAEGS

>member
-23 EKTVTWNFAGRKS
+23 EKTVTYKFTSKTWEATCDGVAANWISLVDADGFIANKPAATGSTKPSAESPVEYTEIKSIEVSWATSKS
-36 GTGATTSCE
+36 G
-45 LKVQSGSASGT
+45 KGT
-56 WKITASKKFSA
+56 IA
-67 QTGRGSTSV
+67 V
-76 TLGSKNDP
+76 Y
-84 CTDAKLELTNS
+84 
-95 PIPEGA
+95 
-101 QIKKVSITA
+101 V
-110 KTNNANGATFGLQI
+110 
-124 GGVSSE
+124 GGVMQSTVNCTSNASN
-130 TTLTFDKTKTT
+130 KKTT
-141 QEFTESKVGN
+141 IMPKDRNGKVKFVMTRSGGN
-151 VVLVI
+151 VYLP
-156 NTLNQSNVSL
+156 
-166 YSISITYEEVAETKC
+166 SISITYEEGAETKC
-181 AKPTFNLENGKT
+181 ATPTFNLENGKT
-193 YTDAQTLVITSTTAD
+193 YTDAQTLEITSTTAD
-208 ATIHYTINRGE
+208 ATIHYTVNGGGP
-219 EKTGQPAE
+219 KTGQPAE
-227 FTENGEY
+227 FTENGKY
-234 TVDAWATKDNLT
+234 TVEAWATKDGLT
-246 ESDHASI
+246 DSEHASI
-253 KFTIAKK
+253 TFTIAKK

-289 VYYQYSYNGG
+289 VYYQYSHNEG

-324 TKTGLEDGVS
+324 TKTGFEDGVS
-334 GEQIY
+334 EEQIY

-354 GTGGNDGK
+354 GTGGNDGQ
-362 WSGSIA
+362 WNGNIA
-368 SNDIQYDVTGWTCQN
+368 TNDIQYDVAGWTCKN
-383 ASGANKCAKF
+383 EKGANKCARF
-393 GTSSKKGTATTPAL
+393 GASTKGKATTPAL
-407 TDLEGDAILTFKAAP
+407 TGLGGDAVLTFKAGA
-422 WNTEGGKMSVTISDG
+422 WNIEKEKTTLNISITNGTLDKTSVDLKKG
-437 TIETSEFELI
+437 E
-447 NNTFTEYSV
+447 FTEYT
-456 KISGGAT
+456 INITGADAT

-468 TSSEARFFLDEV
+468 EAAVDKNNRFFLDEV

-526 TPGSEYAA
+526 TPGSEYSAT
-534 ATVGELNLWVK
+534 TVGALNLWVK

-610 GKEFSSDKNLTAEF
+610 GKEFSSDKGLTAEF
-624 SKEITETGTYEID
+624 SKEITETGTYEIN
-637 VTANND
+637 VIANND
-643 KEIIGDKKTAEFY
+643 ITDGTETAKFY

-692 YANGSN
+692 FSKGEN

-740 IELTE
+740 IELLNPT
-745 PVLTETT
+745 LTETT
-752 EGATVDPK
+752 EGATIDPK

-781 VLNVKNET
+781 VLNVKNKT

-825 SEAEAA
+825 SGAVPA

-855 EMPWLAANDK
+855 EMPWLAANYI
-865 VLTEEAT
+865 VLTEDGSFE
-872 EVKDASCVKLT
+872 DMNASCVKLT

-894 VSAET
+894 DSGEP
-899 GSSTATVESGAEI
+899 SPSTATVESGTEI
-912 VGLIKGEVY
+912 GFTDGESY
-921 ELTVCAVKGGYK
+921 MLTVCAVKGGYK
-933 SASRQYTFTITGST
+933 SASREYLFSIGKT

-959 VFATEGGVEVVA
+959 VFAAEGGVEVVA
-971 AEATDVAVYTV
+971 AEATEVAVYTA
-982 AGQLVRQARVAEDS
+982 AGQLVRQARVAEGS

>member
-1 MKKFYFLF
+1 MKTLSKSNNYAVNWSVVSPQDGIIEFSFNDKKG
-9 LFALIASIGNLYAA
+9 SIY
-23 EKTVTWNFAGRKS
+23 
-36 GTGATTSCE
+36 
-45 LKVQSGSASGT
+45 
-56 WKITASKKFSA
+56 
-67 QTGRGSTSV
+67 
-76 TLGSKNDP
+76 
-84 CTDAKLELTNS
+84 
-95 PIPEGA
+95 
-101 QIKKVSITA
+101 IK
-110 KTNNANGATFGLQI
+110 
-124 GGVSSE
+124 
-130 TTLTFDKTKTT
+130 
-141 QEFTESKVGN
+141 
-151 VVLVI
+151 
-156 NTLNQSNVSL
+156 
-166 YSISITYEEVAETKC
+166 SISITYEEVAETKC
-181 AKPTFNLENGKT
+181 AT
-193 YTDAQTLVITSTTAD
+193 
-208 ATIHYTINRGE
+208 
-219 EKTGQPAE
+219 
-227 FTENGEY
+227 
-234 TVDAWATKDNLT
+234 
-246 ESDHASI
+246 
-253 KFTIAKK
+253 
-260 CAAPTFT
+260 PTFT
-267 PAAGFLKLGNAI
+267 PAAGYLKLGNAI
-279 TFTSATADAE
+279 TFTSATVDAE

-368 SNDIQYDVTGWTCQN
+368 SNDIQYDVTGWTCEYEK
-383 ASGANKCAKF
+383 GANKCAKF

-468 TSSEARFFLDEV
+468 TSSEDRFFLDEV

-520 DGGQTW
+520 DEGKTW

-534 ATVGELNLWVK
+534 ATVGALNLWVK

-590 TVAVPMPINATVM
+590 IVAVPMPINATVM

-643 KEIIGDKKTAEFY
+643 KEIIGDKKTAKFY

-663 ADFLLYGPECNNL
+663 EDFLLYGPECNNL

-692 YANGSN
+692 FSNGEN

-710 FQRGGFST
+710 FKKGGFST

-734 TVYNNT
+734 TVYRNT
-740 IELTE
+740 IELLNPT
-745 PVLTETT
+745 LTETT
-752 EGATVDPK
+752 EGATIDPK
-760 QIEIAAI
+760 QIEIAGI

-855 EMPWLAANDK
+855 EMPWLAANDI
-865 VLTEEAT
+865 VLTEDGSFE
-872 EVKDASCVKLT
+872 DMNASCVKLT

-894 VSAET
+894 DSGEP
-899 GSSTATVESGAEI
+899 SPSTATVESGTEI
-912 VGLIKGEVY
+912 GFTDGESY
-921 ELTVCAVKGGYK
+921 MLTVCAVKGGYK
-933 SASRQYTFTITGST
+933 SASREYLFSIGKT
-947 SSVSSMSAEGVK
+947 SSVSSMSVDGVK
-959 VFATEGGVEVVA
+959 VFAAEGGVEVVA
-971 AEATDVAVYTV
+971 DEAAEVAVYTA
-982 AGQLVRQARVAEDS
+982 AGQLVRQARVAEGS

>member
-23 EKTVTWNFAGRKS
+23 EKTVMSTFKDNDLNVGVGEPEWVASIAASTFETS
-36 GTGATTSCE
+36 GSKRGVQFGAAKGAFTLTTKVSFSKVKKVSVLLSSNGNGNTVS
-45 LKVQSGSASGT
+45 LKVGVASVG
-56 WKITASKKFSA
+56 
-67 QTGRGSTSV
+67 
-76 TLGSKNDP
+76 
-84 CTDAKLELTNS
+84 
-95 PIPEGA
+95 
-101 QIKKVSITA
+101 KKVSIEKKNNYSVEWTA
-110 KTNNANGATFGLQI
+110 ESPQNGIVELSFNDAAKSI
-124 GGVSSE
+124 YI
-130 TTLTFDKTKTT
+130 K
-141 QEFTESKVGN
+141 
-151 VVLVI
+151 
-156 NTLNQSNVSL
+156 
-166 YSISITYEEVAETKC
+166 SISITYEEVAETKC
-181 AKPTFNLENGKT
+181 AT
-193 YTDAQTLVITSTTAD
+193 
-208 ATIHYTINRGE
+208 
-219 EKTGQPAE
+219 
-227 FTENGEY
+227 
-234 TVDAWATKDNLT
+234 
-246 ESDHASI
+246 
-253 KFTIAKK
+253 
-260 CAAPTFT
+260 PTFT
-267 PAAGFLKLGNAI
+267 PAAGYLKLGNAI

-299 EYTSFVKGTSFTPDK
+299 EYNSFVKGTSFTPDK

-368 SNDIQYDVTGWTCQN
+368 SNDIQYDVTGWTCPN

-407 TDLEGDAILTFKAAP
+407 TGLEGDAILTFKAAP

-468 TSSEARFFLDEV
+468 TSSEDRFFLDEV

-526 TPGSEYAA
+526 TPGSEYTAT
-534 ATVGELNLWVK
+534 TVGALNLWVK

-816 VGIVSYYGY
+816 VGIVSYFGY
-825 SEAEAA
+825 SGAVPA

-855 EMPWLAANDK
+855 EMSWLAANDK
-865 VLTEEAT
+865 VLTEDGSFE
-872 EVKDASCVKLT
+872 DINASCVKLT

-894 VSAET
+894 DSGEP
-899 GSSTATVESGAEI
+899 SPSTATVESGTEI
-912 VGLIKGEVY
+912 GFTDGESY
-921 ELTVCAVKGGYK
+921 MLTVCAVKGGYK
-933 SASRQYTFTITGST
+933 SASREYMFSIGKT

-959 VFATEGGVEVVA
+959 VFAAEGGVEVVA
-971 AEATDVAVYTV
+971 EEAAEVAVYTA
-982 AGQLVRQARVAEDS
+982 AGQLVRQARVAEGS

>member
-23 EKTVTWNFAGRKS
+23 EVTD
-36 GTGATTSCE
+36 
-45 LKVQSGSASGT
+45 V
-56 WKITASKKFSA
+56 ITASNLKATGTTYVLFSNVKVTSEASYSGQSA
-67 QTGRGSTSV
+67 QTENNTGIIQLNSKKKNSRNIGIVSTVSGGLIKSV
-76 TLGSKNDP
+76 SIEVDNSNANTYSVYAKKTAYSAIEDLYNDP
-84 CTDAKLELTNS
+84 KQGNLILESKSTGSLDVAGEYYYIGIRS
-95 PIPEGA
+95 KSGA
-101 QIKKVSITA
+101 VKIKKIT
-110 KTNNANGATFGLQI
+110 
-124 GGVSSE
+124 
-130 TTLTFDKTKTT
+130 
-141 QEFTESKVGN
+141 
-151 VVLVI
+151 
-156 NTLNQSNVSL
+156 
-166 YSISITYEEVAETKC
+166 ITYV
-181 AKPTFNLENGKT
+181 N
-193 YTDAQTLVITSTTAD
+193 
-208 ATIHYTINRGE
+208 
-219 EKTGQPAE
+219 
-227 FTENGEY
+227 
-234 TVDAWATKDNLT
+234 
-246 ESDHASI
+246 
-253 KFTIAKK
+253 
-260 CAAPTFT
+260 
-267 PAAGFLKLGNAI
+267 
-279 TFTSATADAE
+279 
-289 VYYQYSYNGG
+289 
-299 EYTSFVKGTSFTPDK
+299 
-314 EGTYKIIAKA
+314 
-324 TKTGLEDGVS
+324 
-334 GEQIY
+334 
-339 EVGNLVFYE
+339 
-348 SFDKND
+348 
-354 GTGGNDGK
+354 
-362 WSGSIA
+362 
-368 SNDIQYDVTGWTCQN
+368 
-383 ASGANKCAKF
+383 
-393 GTSSKKGTATTPAL
+393 SS
-407 TDLEGDAILTFKAAP
+407 
-422 WNTEGGKMSVTISDG
+422 
-437 TIETSEFELI
+437 
-447 NNTFTEYSV
+447 
-456 KISGGAT
+456 
-463 SKITF
+463 
-468 TSSEARFFLDEV
+468 
-480 KVKQVAVATPT
+480 VATPT
-491 ITPNGGDVKVGDKI
+491 ITPNGGDVSVGDKI

-526 TPGSEYAA
+526 TPGSEYTAT
-534 ATVGELNLWVK
+534 TVGALNLWVK

-643 KEIIGDKKTAEFY
+643 KEIKGDKKTAEFY

-816 VGIVSYYGY
+816 VGIVSYFGY
-825 SEAEAA
+825 SGAVPA

-855 EMPWLAANDK
+855 EMSWLAANDK
-865 VLTEEAT
+865 VLTEDGSFE
-872 EVKDASCVKLT
+872 DINASCVKLT

-894 VSAET
+894 DSGEP
-899 GSSTATVESGAEI
+899 SPSTATVESGTEI
-912 VGLIKGEVY
+912 GFTDGESY
-921 ELTVCAVKGGYK
+921 MLTVCAVKGGYK
-933 SASRQYTFTITGST
+933 SASREYMFSIGKT

-959 VFATEGGVEVVA
+959 VFAAEGGVEVVA
-971 AEATDVAVYTV
+971 DEAADVAVYTV
-982 AGQLVRQARVAEDS
+982 AGQLVRQAHVAEGS

>member
-23 EKTVTWNFAGRKS
+23 EKTVTYKFTSKTWEATCDGVAANWISLVDADGFIANKPAATGSTKPSAESPVEYTEIKSIEVSWATSKS
-36 GTGATTSCE
+36 G
-45 LKVQSGSASGT
+45 KGT
-56 WKITASKKFSA
+56 IA
-67 QTGRGSTSV
+67 V
-76 TLGSKNDP
+76 Y
-84 CTDAKLELTNS
+84 
-95 PIPEGA
+95 
-101 QIKKVSITA
+101 V
-110 KTNNANGATFGLQI
+110 
-124 GGVSSE
+124 GGVMQSTVNCTSNASN
-130 TTLTFDKTKTT
+130 KKTT
-141 QEFTESKVGN
+141 IMPKDRNGKVKFVMTRSGGN
-151 VVLVI
+151 VYLP
-156 NTLNQSNVSL
+156 
-166 YSISITYEEVAETKC
+166 SISITYEEGAETKC
-181 AKPTFNLENGKT
+181 ATPTFNLENGKT
-193 YTDAQTLVITSTTAD
+193 YTDAQTLEITSTTAD
-208 ATIHYTINRGE
+208 ATIHYTVNGGGP
-219 EKTGQPAE
+219 KTGQPAE
-227 FTENGEY
+227 FTENGKY
-234 TVDAWATKDNLT
+234 TVEAWATKDGLT
-246 ESDHASI
+246 DSEHASI
-253 KFTIAKK
+253 TFTIAKK

-289 VYYQYSYNGG
+289 VYYQYSHNEG

-324 TKTGLEDGVS
+324 TKTGFEDGVS
-334 GEQIY
+334 EEQIY

-354 GTGGNDGK
+354 GTGGNDGQ
-362 WSGSIA
+362 WNGNIA
-368 SNDIQYDVTGWTCQN
+368 TNDIQYDVAGWTCEN
-383 ASGANKCAKF
+383 EKGANKCARF
-393 GTSSKKGTATTPAL
+393 GASTKGKATTPAL
-407 TDLEGDAILTFKAAP
+407 TGLGGDAVLTFKAGA
-422 WNTEGGKMSVTISDG
+422 WNIEKEKTTLNISITNGTLDKTSVDLKKG
-437 TIETSEFELI
+437 E
-447 NNTFTEYSV
+447 FTEYT
-456 KISGGAT
+456 INITGADAT

-468 TSSEARFFLDEV
+468 EAAVDKNNRFFLDEV

-526 TPGSEYAA
+526 TPGSEYSAT
-534 ATVGELNLWVK
+534 TVGALNLWVK

-578 KTAKTGELFGTM
+578 KTAATGELFGTM
-590 TVAVPMPINATVM
+590 TVVVPMPINATEM

-610 GKEFSSDKNLTAEF
+610 GKEFSSDKGLTAEF

-643 KEIIGDKKTAEFY
+643 KEGDKKTAKFY

-692 YANGSN
+692 FSKGEN

-740 IELTE
+740 IELLNPT
-745 PVLTETT
+745 LTETT
-752 EGATVDPK
+752 EGATIDPK

-781 VLNVKNET
+781 VLNVKNKT

-825 SEAEAA
+825 SGAVPA

-855 EMPWLAANDK
+855 EMPWLAANYI
-865 VLTEEAT
+865 VLTEDGSFE
-872 EVKDASCVKLT
+872 DMNASCVKLT

-894 VSAET
+894 DSGEP
-899 GSSTATVESGAEI
+899 SPSTATVESGTEI
-912 VGLIKGEVY
+912 GFTDGESY
-921 ELTVCAVKGGYK
+921 MLTVCAVKGGYK
-933 SASRQYTFTITGST
+933 SASREYVFSIGKT

-959 VFATEGGVEVVA
+959 VFAAEGGVKVVA
-971 AEATDVAVYTV
+971 EEAAEVAVYTA
-982 AGQLVRQARVAEDS
+982 AGQLVRQARVAEGS

>member
-23 EKTVTWNFAGRKS
+23 EVTD
-36 GTGATTSCE
+36 
-45 LKVQSGSASGT
+45 V
-56 WKITASKKFSA
+56 ITASNLKATGTTYVLFSNVKVTSEALYSGQSA
-67 QTGRGSTSV
+67 QTDNNSGIIQLTHKKKNNRNVGIVSTVSGGLIKSVLIEVDNSNTNTYSVYAKKTAYSAIENLYDTSSSSKGDLILESKSTGSLDV
-76 TLGSKNDP
+76 AGEYYYIGIRSKSN
-84 CTDAKLELTNS
+84 AVK
-95 PIPEGA
+95 
-101 QIKKVSITA
+101 IKKIT
-110 KTNNANGATFGLQI
+110 
-124 GGVSSE
+124 
-130 TTLTFDKTKTT
+130 
-141 QEFTESKVGN
+141 
-151 VVLVI
+151 
-156 NTLNQSNVSL
+156 
-166 YSISITYEEVAETKC
+166 ITYV
-181 AKPTFNLENGKT
+181 N
-193 YTDAQTLVITSTTAD
+193 
-208 ATIHYTINRGE
+208 
-219 EKTGQPAE
+219 
-227 FTENGEY
+227 
-234 TVDAWATKDNLT
+234 
-246 ESDHASI
+246 
-253 KFTIAKK
+253 
-260 CAAPTFT
+260 
-267 PAAGFLKLGNAI
+267 
-279 TFTSATADAE
+279 
-289 VYYQYSYNGG
+289 
-299 EYTSFVKGTSFTPDK
+299 
-314 EGTYKIIAKA
+314 
-324 TKTGLEDGVS
+324 
-334 GEQIY
+334 
-339 EVGNLVFYE
+339 
-348 SFDKND
+348 
-354 GTGGNDGK
+354 
-362 WSGSIA
+362 
-368 SNDIQYDVTGWTCQN
+368 
-383 ASGANKCAKF
+383 
-393 GTSSKKGTATTPAL
+393 SS
-407 TDLEGDAILTFKAAP
+407 
-422 WNTEGGKMSVTISDG
+422 
-437 TIETSEFELI
+437 
-447 NNTFTEYSV
+447 
-456 KISGGAT
+456 
-463 SKITF
+463 
-468 TSSEARFFLDEV
+468 
-480 KVKQVAVATPT
+480 VATPT

-520 DGGQTW
+520 DEGKTW

-534 ATVGELNLWVK
+534 ATVGALNLWVK

-590 TVAVPMPINATVM
+590 IVAVPMPINATVM

-643 KEIIGDKKTAEFY
+643 KEIIGDKKTAKFY

-663 ADFLLYGPECNNL
+663 EDFLLYGPECNNL

-692 YANGSN
+692 FSNGEN

-710 FQRGGFST
+710 FKKGGFST

-734 TVYNNT
+734 TVYRNT

-816 VGIVSYYGY
+816 VGIVSYFGY
-825 SEAEAA
+825 SGAVPA

-959 VFATEGGVEVVA
+959 VFAAEGGVEVVA
-971 AEATDVAVYTV
+971 EEAAEVAVYTV
-982 AGQLVRQARVAEDS
+982 AGQLVRQARVAEGS

>member
-9 LFALIASIGNLYAA
+9 LFALIASISNLYAA
-23 EKTVTWNFAGRKS
+23 EKTVTWNFDNFPEDGLAAEKFKS
-36 GTGATTSCE
+36 YNLSGEKCASTGGKASADIVTVNKYVNITNISFKISKTSKNSKSSVY
-45 LKVQSGSASGT
+45 KVYISENGKSWINVGASPNYTSAEIKNGKWTDVSLNFAQDKKTGYV
-56 WKITASKKFSA
+56 KIEYT
-67 QTGRGSTSV
+67 GSTAER
-76 TLGSKNDP
+76 LI
-84 CTDAKLELTNS
+84 DA
-95 PIPEGA
+95 
-101 QIKKVSITA
+101 
-110 KTNNANGATFGLQI
+110 
-124 GGVSSE
+124 
-130 TTLTFDKTKTT
+130 
-141 QEFTESKVGN
+141 
-151 VVLVI
+151 
-156 NTLNQSNVSL
+156 
-166 YSISITYEEVAETKC
+166 ISITYEEAEG
-181 AKPTFNLENGKT
+181 PTP
-193 YTDAQTLVITSTTAD
+193 VVS
-208 ATIHYTINRGE
+208 
-219 EKTGQPAE
+219 
-227 FTENGEY
+227 
-234 TVDAWATKDNLT
+234 
-246 ESDHASI
+246 
-253 KFTIAKK
+253 K

-299 EYTSFVKGTSFTPDK
+299 EYNSFVKGTSFTPDK

-334 GEQIY
+334 EEQIY

-354 GTGGNDGK
+354 GTGGNDGR
-362 WSGSIA
+362 WNGSIA
-368 SNDIQYDVTGWTCQN
+368 ANDIQYDVTGWTCEN
-383 ASGANKCAKF
+383 AKGANMCAKF
-393 GTSSKKGTATTPAL
+393 GTGGAKGKATTPAL
-407 TDLEGDAILTFKAAP
+407 TGLAGDAVLTFKAGA
-422 WNTEGGKMSVTISDG
+422 WNVTNEKNTLNISITNGTLDKTSV
-437 TIETSEFELI
+437 ELKKGE
-447 NNTFTEYSV
+447 FTEYT
-456 KISGGAT
+456 INITGADAT

-468 TSSEARFFLDEV
+468 EAAEVEDNRFFLDEV

-491 ITPNGGDVKVGDKI
+491 ITPNGGDVNVGDKI

-520 DGGQTW
+520 DEGKTW
-526 TPGSEYAA
+526 TPGSEYTAA
-534 ATVGELNLWVK
+534 AVGALNLWVK
-545 ATKGS
+545 AIKDS

-578 KTAKTGELFGTM
+578 KKAKTGELFGTM

-610 GKEFSSDKNLTAEF
+610 GKEFSSDKGLTAEF

-643 KEIIGDKKTAEFY
+643 KEITGDKKTAEFY

-663 ADFLLYGPECNNL
+663 ADFLFYGPECNNL

-692 YANGSN
+692 FSKGEN

-740 IELTE
+740 IELLNPT
-745 PVLTETT
+745 LTETT
-752 EGATVDPK
+752 EGATIDPK

-767 SADNQNQFVIIKDA
+767 KADNQNQFVIIKDA
-781 VLNVKNET
+781 VLNVKNKT

-825 SEAEAA
+825 SGAVPA

-865 VLTEEAT
+865 VLTDEVT

-894 VSAET
+894 KLAEST
-899 GSSTATVESGAEI
+899 STATVESGAEI
-912 VGLIKGEVY
+912 VGLAKDEVY

-933 SASRQYTFTITGST
+933 SASRKYMFTITGST

-959 VFATEGGVEVVA
+959 VFAAEGGVEVVA
-971 AEATDVAVYTV
+971 EEATDVAVYTA
-982 AGQLVRQARVAEDS
+982 AGQLVRQARVAEGS

-1006 VVRANGTATKV
+1006 VVRANGTASKV

>member
-9 LFALIASIGNLYAA
+9 LFALIASISNLYAA
-23 EKTVTWNFAGRKS
+23 EVTD
-36 GTGATTSCE
+36 
-45 LKVQSGSASGT
+45 V
-56 WKITASKKFSA
+56 ITASNLKATGTTYVLFSNVKVTSEASYSGQSA
-67 QTGRGSTSV
+67 QTGNNTGIILLNNSKKNGHNIGIVSTVSGGLIKSV
-76 TLGSKNDP
+76 SIEVDNSNANTYSVYAKKTAYSAIEDLYNDP
-84 CTDAKLELTNS
+84 KQGDLIL
-95 PIPEGA
+95 
-101 QIKKVSITA
+101 
-110 KTNNANGATFGLQI
+110 
-124 GGVSSE
+124 
-130 TTLTFDKTKTT
+130 
-141 QEFTESKVGN
+141 ESK
-151 VVLVI
+151 
-156 NTLNQSNVSL
+156 
-166 YSISITYEEVAETKC
+166 
-181 AKPTFNLENGKT
+181 
-193 YTDAQTLVITSTTAD
+193 ST
-208 ATIHYTINRGE
+208 
-219 EKTGQPAE
+219 
-227 FTENGEY
+227 
-234 TVDAWATKDNLT
+234 
-246 ESDHASI
+246 
-253 KFTIAKK
+253 
-260 CAAPTFT
+260 
-267 PAAGFLKLGNAI
+267 
-279 TFTSATADAE
+279 
-289 VYYQYSYNGG
+289 
-299 EYTSFVKGTSFTPDK
+299 
-314 EGTYKIIAKA
+314 
-324 TKTGLEDGVS
+324 
-334 GEQIY
+334 
-339 EVGNLVFYE
+339 
-348 SFDKND
+348 
-354 GTGGNDGK
+354 
-362 WSGSIA
+362 GSV
-368 SNDIQYDVTGWTCQN
+368 DVTGEYYYI
-383 ASGANKCAKF
+383 GIR
-393 GTSSKKGTATTPAL
+393 SKKG
-407 TDLEGDAILTFKAAP
+407 
-422 WNTEGGKMSVTISDG
+422 V
-437 TIETSEFELI
+437 
-447 NNTFTEYSV
+447 V
-456 KISGGAT
+456 KIK
-463 SKITF
+463 KITI
-468 TSSEARFFLDEV
+468 TYINSSV
-480 KVKQVAVATPT
+480 STPT

-505 TFATKTD
+505 TFATKTE

-520 DGGQTW
+520 DEGKTW
-526 TPGSEYAA
+526 TPGSEYTAA
-534 ATVGELNLWVK
+534 AVGALNLWVK
-545 ATKGS
+545 AIKDS

-578 KTAKTGELFGTM
+578 KKAKTGELFGTM

-610 GKEFSSDKNLTAEF
+610 GKEFSSDKGLTAEF

-643 KEIIGDKKTAEFY
+643 KEITGDKKTAEFY

-692 YANGSN
+692 FSKGEN

-740 IELTE
+740 TIELTE

-760 QIEIAAI
+760 QIEISAI
-767 SADNQNQFVIIKDA
+767 KADNQNQYVIIKDA

-789 FADAA
+789 FADAV
-794 GNTVDMYDKK
+794 GNTVDMFDKK

-816 VGIVSYYGY
+816 VGIVSYYKPKK
-825 SEAEAA
+825 AEAA

-838 FLTAPT
+838 FLTTPT

-865 VLTEEAT
+865 VLTDEVT

-894 VSAET
+894 KLAEST
-899 GSSTATVESGAEI
+899 STATVESGAEI
-912 VGLIKGEVY
+912 VGLAKDEVY

-933 SASRQYTFTITGST
+933 SASRKYMFTITGST

-959 VFATEGGVEVVA
+959 VFAAEGGVEVVA

-982 AGQLVRQARVAEDS
+982 AGQLVRQAHVAEGS

>member
-23 EKTVTWNFAGRKS
+23 EKTVTFDFSTDPGVVSGIKNGEITVSFKTPGNTPAWNKS
-36 GTGATTSCE
+36 NGGEIRAYAKNTITVSSAKKIKAIKFTFNKSD
-45 LKVQSGSASGT
+45 GSN
-56 WKITASKKFSA
+56 KITSTPTGFTSPTWTGESESVVFS
-67 QTGRGSTSV
+67 
-76 TLGSKNDP
+76 
-84 CTDAKLELTNS
+84 
-95 PIPEGA
+95 
-101 QIKKVSITA
+101 
-110 KTNNANGATFGLQI
+110 I
-124 GGVSSE
+124 GGTKDHRKV
-130 TTLTFDKTKTT
+130 KTI
-141 QEFTESKVGN
+141 EV
-151 VVLVI
+151 
-156 NTLNQSNVSL
+156 
-166 YSISITYEEVAETKC
+166 TYEEGAETKC
-181 AKPTFNLENGKT
+181 AT
-193 YTDAQTLVITSTTAD
+193 
-208 ATIHYTINRGE
+208 
-219 EKTGQPAE
+219 
-227 FTENGEY
+227 
-234 TVDAWATKDNLT
+234 
-246 ESDHASI
+246 
-253 KFTIAKK
+253 
-260 CAAPTFT
+260 PTFT
-267 PAAGFLKLGNAI
+267 PAAGYLKLGNAI

-289 VYYQYSYNGG
+289 IYYQYSYNGG
-299 EYTSFVKGTSFTPDK
+299 EYNSFVKGTSFTPDK

-324 TKTGLEDGVS
+324 TKTGLEDGIS
-334 GEQIY
+334 GEQTY

-368 SNDIQYDVTGWTCQN
+368 SNDIQYDVAGWTCEN
-383 ASGANKCAKF
+383 AKGAKMCARF
-393 GTSSKKGTATTPAL
+393 GTSGKKGTATTPAL

-468 TSSEARFFLDEV
+468 TSSEDRFFLDEV

-491 ITPNGGDVKVGDKI
+491 ITPNGGDVNVGDKI

-526 TPGSEYAA
+526 TQGSEYTAT
-534 ATVGELNLWVK
+534 TVGALNLWVK

-603 DVVIKKD
+603 DVVIKKG

-624 SKEITETGTYEID
+624 SKEITETGTYEIE
-637 VTANND
+637 VIAMND
-643 KEIIGDKKTAEFY
+643 NEGITEDKKTAEFY
-656 SNKLTDI
+656 SNKLTDV

-740 IELTE
+740 TIELTE

-760 QIEIAAI
+760 QIEISAI
-767 SADNQNQFVIIKDA
+767 KADNQNQFVIIKDA

-794 GNTVDMYDKK
+794 GNTVDMFNKE

-816 VGIVSYYGY
+816 VGIVSYYKPKK
-825 SEAEAA
+825 AEAA

-855 EMPWLAANDK
+855 EMPWLAANDI
-865 VLTEEAT
+865 VLTEDGSFEGMN
-872 EVKDASCVKLT
+872 ASCVKLT

-894 VSAET
+894 DSGEP
-899 GSSTATVESGAEI
+899 SPSTATVESGTEI
-912 VGLIKGEVY
+912 GFTDGESY
-921 ELTVCAVKGGYK
+921 MLTVCAVKGGYK
-933 SASRQYTFTITGST
+933 SASREYMFSIGKT
-947 SSVSSMSAEGVK
+947 SSVSSMSSEGVK
-959 VFATEGGVEVVA
+959 VFAAEGGVKVVA
-971 AEATDVAVYTV
+971 EEATDVAVYTA
-982 AGQLVRQARVAEDS
+982 AGQLVRQARVAEGS

>member
-23 EKTVTWNFAGRKS
+23 EVTD
-36 GTGATTSCE
+36 
-45 LKVQSGSASGT
+45 V
-56 WKITASKKFSA
+56 ITASNLKATGTTYVLFSNVKVTSEASYSGQSA
-67 QTGRGSTSV
+67 QTGNNTGIIQLNSKKKNSRNIGIVSTVSGGLIKSV
-76 TLGSKNDP
+76 SIEVDNSNANTYSVYAKKTAYSAIEDLYNDP
-84 CTDAKLELTNS
+84 KQGNLILESKSTGSLDVAGEYYYIGIRS
-95 PIPEGA
+95 KSGA
-101 QIKKVSITA
+101 VKIKKIT
-110 KTNNANGATFGLQI
+110 
-124 GGVSSE
+124 
-130 TTLTFDKTKTT
+130 
-141 QEFTESKVGN
+141 
-151 VVLVI
+151 
-156 NTLNQSNVSL
+156 
-166 YSISITYEEVAETKC
+166 ITYV
-181 AKPTFNLENGKT
+181 N
-193 YTDAQTLVITSTTAD
+193 
-208 ATIHYTINRGE
+208 
-219 EKTGQPAE
+219 
-227 FTENGEY
+227 
-234 TVDAWATKDNLT
+234 
-246 ESDHASI
+246 
-253 KFTIAKK
+253 
-260 CAAPTFT
+260 
-267 PAAGFLKLGNAI
+267 
-279 TFTSATADAE
+279 
-289 VYYQYSYNGG
+289 
-299 EYTSFVKGTSFTPDK
+299 
-314 EGTYKIIAKA
+314 
-324 TKTGLEDGVS
+324 
-334 GEQIY
+334 
-339 EVGNLVFYE
+339 
-348 SFDKND
+348 
-354 GTGGNDGK
+354 
-362 WSGSIA
+362 
-368 SNDIQYDVTGWTCQN
+368 
-383 ASGANKCAKF
+383 
-393 GTSSKKGTATTPAL
+393 SS
-407 TDLEGDAILTFKAAP
+407 
-422 WNTEGGKMSVTISDG
+422 
-437 TIETSEFELI
+437 
-447 NNTFTEYSV
+447 
-456 KISGGAT
+456 
-463 SKITF
+463 
-468 TSSEARFFLDEV
+468 
-480 KVKQVAVATPT
+480 VATPT
-491 ITPNGGDVKVGDKI
+491 ITPNGGDVSVGDKI

-526 TPGSEYAA
+526 TPGSEYTAT
-534 ATVGELNLWVK
+534 TVGALNLWVK

-643 KEIIGDKKTAEFY
+643 KEIKGDKKTAEFY

-816 VGIVSYYGY
+816 VGIVSYFGY
-825 SEAEAA
+825 SGAVPA

-855 EMPWLAANDK
+855 EMSWLAANDK
-865 VLTEEAT
+865 VLTEDGSFE
-872 EVKDASCVKLT
+872 DINASCVKLT

-894 VSAET
+894 DSGEP
-899 GSSTATVESGAEI
+899 SPSTATVESGTEI
-912 VGLIKGEVY
+912 GFTDGESY
-921 ELTVCAVKGGYK
+921 MLTVCAVKGGYK
-933 SASRQYTFTITGST
+933 SASREYMFSIGKT

-959 VFATEGGVEVVA
+959 VFAAEGGVEVVA
-971 AEATDVAVYTV
+971 AEATDVAVYTA
-982 AGQLVRQARVAEDS
+982 AGQLVRQARVAEGS

>member
-9 LFALIASIGNLYAA
+9 LFALIASISNLYAA
-23 EKTVTWNFAGRKS
+23 EKTVTYTFTSKTWEAAEGNWNPLKEGNSKEDRGVAVTSAVS
-36 GTGATTSCE
+36 GASAE
-45 LKVQSGSASGT
+45 SPSGFS
-56 WKITASKKFSA
+56 KITSVNMVWSTSKKGVGTINMYIS
-67 QTGRGSTSV
+67 G
-76 TLGSKNDP
+76 
-84 CTDAKLELTNS
+84 E
-95 PIPEGA
+95 
-101 QIKKVSITA
+101 KV
-110 KTNNANGATFGLQI
+110 G
-124 GGVSSE
+124 SE
-130 TTLTFDKTKTT
+130 TVGKSMSNKNFSVATDPSNTSGVVKFDVKCTAGTIYIK
-141 QEFTESKVGN
+141 
-151 VVLVI
+151 
-156 NTLNQSNVSL
+156 
-166 YSISITYEEVAETKC
+166 SISITYEEVAETKC
-181 AKPTFNLENGKT
+181 AT
-193 YTDAQTLVITSTTAD
+193 
-208 ATIHYTINRGE
+208 
-219 EKTGQPAE
+219 
-227 FTENGEY
+227 
-234 TVDAWATKDNLT
+234 
-246 ESDHASI
+246 
-253 KFTIAKK
+253 
-260 CAAPTFT
+260 PTFT
-267 PAAGFLKLGNAI
+267 PAAGYLKLGNAI

-289 VYYQYSYNGG
+289 ISYQYSYNGG

-368 SNDIQYDVTGWTCQN
+368 SNDIQYDVTEWTCQN

-526 TPGSEYAA
+526 TPGSEYTAT
-534 ATVGELNLWVK
+534 TVGALNLWVK

-663 ADFLLYGPECNNL
+663 ADFLLYGPECNDL

-692 YANGSN
+692 FSNGEN

-710 FQRGGFST
+710 FKKGGFST

-734 TVYNNT
+734 TVYRNT
-740 IELTE
+740 IELLNPT
-745 PVLTETT
+745 LTETT
-752 EGATVDPK
+752 EGATIDPK
-760 QIEIAAI
+760 QIEIAGI

-855 EMPWLAANDK
+855 EMPWLAANDI
-865 VLTEEAT
+865 VLTEDGSFENMN
-872 EVKDASCVKLT
+872 ASCVKLT

-894 VSAET
+894 DSGEP
-899 GSSTATVESGAEI
+899 SPSTATVESGTEI
-912 VGLIKGEVY
+912 GFTDGESY
-921 ELTVCAVKGGYK
+921 MLTVCAVKGGYK
-933 SASRQYTFTITGST
+933 SASREYLFSIGKT
-947 SSVSSMSAEGVK
+947 SSVSSMSVDGVK
-959 VFATEGGVEVVA
+959 VFAAEGGVEVVA
-971 AEATDVAVYTV
+971 DEAAEVAVYTA
-982 AGQLVRQARVAEDS
+982 AGQLVRQARVAEGS
-996 TLVNVAPGFY
+996 TLVNVTPGFY

>member
-23 EKTVTWNFAGRKS
+23 EVTD
-36 GTGATTSCE
+36 
-45 LKVQSGSASGT
+45 V
-56 WKITASKKFSA
+56 ITASNLKATGTTYVLFSNVKVTSEALYSGQSA
-67 QTGRGSTSV
+67 QTDNNSGIIQLTHKKKNNRNVGIVSTVSGGLIKSVLIEVDNSNTNTYSVYAKKTAYSAIENLYDTSSSSKGDLILESKSTGSLDV
-76 TLGSKNDP
+76 AGEYYYIGIRSKSN
-84 CTDAKLELTNS
+84 AVK
-95 PIPEGA
+95 
-101 QIKKVSITA
+101 IKKIT
-110 KTNNANGATFGLQI
+110 
-124 GGVSSE
+124 
-130 TTLTFDKTKTT
+130 
-141 QEFTESKVGN
+141 
-151 VVLVI
+151 
-156 NTLNQSNVSL
+156 
-166 YSISITYEEVAETKC
+166 ITYV
-181 AKPTFNLENGKT
+181 N
-193 YTDAQTLVITSTTAD
+193 
-208 ATIHYTINRGE
+208 
-219 EKTGQPAE
+219 
-227 FTENGEY
+227 
-234 TVDAWATKDNLT
+234 
-246 ESDHASI
+246 
-253 KFTIAKK
+253 
-260 CAAPTFT
+260 
-267 PAAGFLKLGNAI
+267 
-279 TFTSATADAE
+279 
-289 VYYQYSYNGG
+289 
-299 EYTSFVKGTSFTPDK
+299 
-314 EGTYKIIAKA
+314 
-324 TKTGLEDGVS
+324 
-334 GEQIY
+334 
-339 EVGNLVFYE
+339 
-348 SFDKND
+348 
-354 GTGGNDGK
+354 
-362 WSGSIA
+362 
-368 SNDIQYDVTGWTCQN
+368 
-383 ASGANKCAKF
+383 
-393 GTSSKKGTATTPAL
+393 SS
-407 TDLEGDAILTFKAAP
+407 
-422 WNTEGGKMSVTISDG
+422 
-437 TIETSEFELI
+437 
-447 NNTFTEYSV
+447 
-456 KISGGAT
+456 
-463 SKITF
+463 
-468 TSSEARFFLDEV
+468 
-480 KVKQVAVATPT
+480 VATPT

-520 DGGQTW
+520 DEGKTW

-534 ATVGELNLWVK
+534 ATVGALNLWVK

-590 TVAVPMPINATVM
+590 IVAVPMPINATVM

-643 KEIIGDKKTAEFY
+643 KEIIGDKKTAKFY

-663 ADFLLYGPECNNL
+663 EDFLLYGPECNNL

-710 FQRGGFST
+710 FKKGGFST

-734 TVYNNT
+734 TVYRNT
-740 IELTE
+740 IELLNPT
-745 PVLTETT
+745 LTETT
-752 EGATVDPK
+752 EGATIDPK
-760 QIEIAAI
+760 QIEIAGI

-855 EMPWLAANDK
+855 EMPWLAANDI
-865 VLTEEAT
+865 VLTEDGSFE
-872 EVKDASCVKLT
+872 DMNASCVKLT

-894 VSAET
+894 DSGEP
-899 GSSTATVESGAEI
+899 SPSTATVESGTEI
-912 VGLIKGEVY
+912 GFKDGDCCM
-921 ELTVCAVKGGYK
+921 LTVCAVNGGYK
-933 SASRQYTFTITGST
+933 SASREYLFSIGKT
-947 SSVSSMSAEGVK
+947 SSVSLMSSEGVK
-959 VFATEGGVEVVA
+959 VFAAEGGVEVVA
-971 AEATDVAVYTV
+971 EEAAEVAVYTA
-982 AGQLVRQARVAEDS
+982 AGQLVRQARVAEGS

>member
-9 LFALIASIGNLYAA
+9 LFALIASISNLYAA
-23 EKTVTWNFAGRKS
+23 EVTD
-36 GTGATTSCE
+36 
-45 LKVQSGSASGT
+45 V
-56 WKITASKKFSA
+56 ITASNLKATGTTYVLFSNVKVTSEASYSGQSA
-67 QTGRGSTSV
+67 QTGNNTGIIQLNNSKKNGHNIGIVSTVSGGLIKSV
-76 TLGSKNDP
+76 SIEVDNSNANTYSVYAKKTAYSAIEDLYNDP
-84 CTDAKLELTNS
+84 KQGDLIL
-95 PIPEGA
+95 
-101 QIKKVSITA
+101 
-110 KTNNANGATFGLQI
+110 
-124 GGVSSE
+124 
-130 TTLTFDKTKTT
+130 
-141 QEFTESKVGN
+141 ESK
-151 VVLVI
+151 
-156 NTLNQSNVSL
+156 
-166 YSISITYEEVAETKC
+166 
-181 AKPTFNLENGKT
+181 
-193 YTDAQTLVITSTTAD
+193 ST
-208 ATIHYTINRGE
+208 
-219 EKTGQPAE
+219 
-227 FTENGEY
+227 
-234 TVDAWATKDNLT
+234 
-246 ESDHASI
+246 
-253 KFTIAKK
+253 
-260 CAAPTFT
+260 
-267 PAAGFLKLGNAI
+267 
-279 TFTSATADAE
+279 
-289 VYYQYSYNGG
+289 
-299 EYTSFVKGTSFTPDK
+299 
-314 EGTYKIIAKA
+314 
-324 TKTGLEDGVS
+324 
-334 GEQIY
+334 
-339 EVGNLVFYE
+339 
-348 SFDKND
+348 
-354 GTGGNDGK
+354 
-362 WSGSIA
+362 GSV
-368 SNDIQYDVTGWTCQN
+368 DVTGEYYYIGIC
-383 ASGANKCAKF
+383 
-393 GTSSKKGTATTPAL
+393 SKKG
-407 TDLEGDAILTFKAAP
+407 
-422 WNTEGGKMSVTISDG
+422 V
-437 TIETSEFELI
+437 
-447 NNTFTEYSV
+447 V
-456 KISGGAT
+456 KIK
-463 SKITF
+463 KITI
-468 TSSEARFFLDEV
+468 TYINSSV
-480 KVKQVAVATPT
+480 STPT

-505 TFATKTD
+505 TFATKTE

-520 DGGQTW
+520 DEGKTW
-526 TPGSEYAA
+526 TPGSEYTAA
-534 ATVGELNLWVK
+534 AVGALNLWVK
-545 ATKGS
+545 AIKDS

-578 KTAKTGELFGTM
+578 KKAKTGELFGTM

-610 GKEFSSDKNLTAEF
+610 GKEFSSDKGLTAEF

-643 KEIIGDKKTAEFY
+643 KEITGDKKTAEFY

-692 YANGSN
+692 FSKGEN

-740 IELTE
+740 TIELTE

-760 QIEIAAI
+760 QIEISAI
-767 SADNQNQFVIIKDA
+767 KADNQNQYVIIKDA

-789 FADAA
+789 FADAV
-794 GNTVDMYDKK
+794 GNTVDMFDKK

-816 VGIVSYYGY
+816 VGIVSYYKPKK
-825 SEAEAA
+825 AEAA

-838 FLTAPT
+838 FLTTPT

-959 VFATEGGVEVVA
+959 VFAAEGGVEVVA
-971 AEATDVAVYTV
+971 DEAAEVAVYTA
-982 AGQLVRQARVAEDS
+982 AGQLVRQARVADGS

>member
-9 LFALIASIGNLYAA
+9 LFALIASISNLYAV
-23 EKTVTWNFAGRKS
+23 EKTVTFDFSTDPGVVSGIKNGEITVSFKTPGNTPAWNKS
-36 GTGATTSCE
+36 NGGEIRAYAKNTITVSSAKKIKAIKFTFNKSD
-45 LKVQSGSASGT
+45 GSN
-56 WKITASKKFSA
+56 KITSTPTGFTSPTWTGESESVVFS
-67 QTGRGSTSV
+67 
-76 TLGSKNDP
+76 
-84 CTDAKLELTNS
+84 
-95 PIPEGA
+95 
-101 QIKKVSITA
+101 
-110 KTNNANGATFGLQI
+110 I
-124 GGVSSE
+124 GGTKGHRKV
-130 TTLTFDKTKTT
+130 KTI
-141 QEFTESKVGN
+141 EV
-151 VVLVI
+151 
-156 NTLNQSNVSL
+156 
-166 YSISITYEEVAETKC
+166 TYEEGAETKC
-181 AKPTFNLENGKT
+181 AT
-193 YTDAQTLVITSTTAD
+193 
-208 ATIHYTINRGE
+208 
-219 EKTGQPAE
+219 
-227 FTENGEY
+227 
-234 TVDAWATKDNLT
+234 
-246 ESDHASI
+246 
-253 KFTIAKK
+253 
-260 CAAPTFT
+260 PTFT
-267 PAAGFLKLGNAI
+267 PAAGYLKLGNAI

-289 VYYQYSYNGG
+289 IYYQYSYNGG
-299 EYTSFVKGTSFTPDK
+299 EYNSFVKGTSFTPDK

-324 TKTGLEDGVS
+324 TKTGLEDGIS
-334 GEQIY
+334 GEQTY

-354 GTGGNDGK
+354 GTGGNDGR
-362 WSGSIA
+362 WNGSIA
-368 SNDIQYDVTGWTCQN
+368 ANDIQYDVTGWTCEN
-383 ASGANKCAKF
+383 AKGANMCAKF
-393 GTSSKKGTATTPAL
+393 GTGGAKGKATTPAL
-407 TDLEGDAILTFKAAP
+407 TGLAGDAILTFKAGA
-422 WNTEGGKMSVTISDG
+422 WNVTNEKNTLNISITNGTLDKTSV
-437 TIETSEFELI
+437 ELKKGE
-447 NNTFTEYSV
+447 FTEYT
-456 KISGGAT
+456 INITGADAT

-468 TSSEARFFLDEV
+468 EAAEVEDNRFFLDEV

-505 TFATKTD
+505 TFATKTE

-520 DGGQTW
+520 DEGKTW
-526 TPGSEYAA
+526 TPGSEYTAA
-534 ATVGELNLWVK
+534 AVGALNLWVK
-545 ATKGS
+545 AIKDS

-578 KTAKTGELFGTM
+578 KKAKTGELFGTM

-610 GKEFSSDKNLTAEF
+610 GKEFSSDKGLTAEF

-643 KEIIGDKKTAEFY
+643 KEITGDKKTAEFY

-692 YANGSN
+692 FSKGEN

-740 IELTE
+740 TIELTE

-760 QIEIAAI
+760 QIEISAI
-767 SADNQNQFVIIKDA
+767 KADNQNQYVIIKDA

-789 FADAA
+789 FADAV
-794 GNTVDMYDKK
+794 GNTVDMFDKK

-816 VGIVSYYGY
+816 VGIVSYYKPKK
-825 SEAEAA
+825 AEAA

-838 FLTAPT
+838 FLTTPT

-959 VFATEGGVEVVA
+959 VFAAEGGVEVVA
-971 AEATDVAVYTV
+971 DEAADVAVYTV
-982 AGQLVRQARVAEDS
+982 AGQLVRQARVAEGS